1 MAVLYLGNLDFAGKG
16 AVGDSTVA
24 DAKIADPSTTAV
36 IARLLSIQ
44 PTELE
49 NAICIQNIN
58 AGGEWIK
65 SPNSIAYASDVKSA
79 LTKARRPLCPLCPP
93 LPPSSL
99 SAALAPSAAAALPLS
114 WRHHSRL
121 PSPPGSTS
129 SAPTPAAASHTRP
142 ASRDP
147 PGTTAQALY
156 SKLFDW
162 VVEMINSSLISGEGG
177 RYFIG
182 AVDIF
187 GFECSPR

>member
-79 LTKARRPLCPLCPP
+79 LTKARRPLCPP

-121 PSPPGSTS
+121 PSPPQA
-129 SAPTPAAASHTRP
+129 APPPHPRPQRHPTRAPPAATPRAQRRRRSTRSSSTGS
-142 ASRDP
+142 SR
-147 PGTTAQALY
+147 
-156 SKLFDW
+156 
-162 VVEMINSSLISGEGG
+162 
-177 RYFIG
+177 
-182 AVDIF
+182 
-187 GFECSPR
+187 

>member
-1 MAVLYLGNLDFAGKG
+1 M
-16 AVGDSTVA
+16 
-24 DAKIADPSTTAV
+24 P
-36 IARLLSIQ
+36 
-44 PTELE
+44 
-49 NAICIQNIN
+49 
-58 AGGEWIK
+58 
-65 SPNSIAYASDVKSA
+65 
-79 LTKARRPLCPLCPP
+79 PLPP
-93 LPPSSL
+93 LPPS
-99 SAALAPSAAAALPLS
+99 APLVPLCRPRPLCRRGAAALLETSLS
-114 WRHHSRL
+114 STL
-121 PSPPGSTS
+121 SATGSAS

-187 GFECSPR
+187 GFECSPRQQRARATCEQSVASHTARVHQVLPDKLARAALHQLCQ